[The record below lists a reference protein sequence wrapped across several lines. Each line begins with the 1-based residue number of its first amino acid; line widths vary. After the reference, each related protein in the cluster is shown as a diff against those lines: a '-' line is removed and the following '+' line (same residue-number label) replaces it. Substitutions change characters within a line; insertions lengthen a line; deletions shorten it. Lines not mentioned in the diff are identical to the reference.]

1 MIVELADAKDA
12 LRIDGTADDAWLLL
26 ALGAVESSVV
36 AWVGSVDRLYAHDDT
51 GAQTTPLPQAALA
64 IKVELAYQYRFRE
77 GIDKENDAYTDGHAL
92 NPGSTAILLPLRK
105 PVLA

>member
-12 LRIDGTADDAWLLL
+12 LRIDDTADDAWLGL
-26 ALGAVESSVV
+26 AIPAVEAAVA
-36 AWVGSVDRLYAHDDT
+36 AWVGDPDRLYDHDES
-51 GAQTTPLPQAALA
+51 GAQTTPVPIVPLA

-77 GIDKENDAYTDGHAL
+77 GIDKENDAYTGGHVLNSGTTAL
-92 NPGSTAILLPLRK
+92 LIPLRK